1 MDGGLR
7 KGDAEVGGGQMYRC
21 RLTYD
26 EWKCMLSKNRI
37 GKRFETKE
45 FTGYLGLL
53 EIGEVSEP
61 QVWRYREQPLTVCDK
76 HYRWLTILPREDFY
90 CITVMMNE
98 KEQIQVCYI
107 DMIEE
112 QGYDEDGVPWF
123 NDLYLDLVVYPDGV
137 VVEDDRDELEDALA
151 EGDISKEQY
160 DLAVDTCEKLKEGL
174 LKEKDEFQAY
184 IRELFELFKREAI

>member
-1 MDGGLR
+1 
-7 KGDAEVGGGQMYRC
+7 MYRC

-45 FTGYLGLL
+45 FTGYIGLL
-53 EIGEVSEP
+53 AIGEVSEP
-61 QVWRYREQPLTVCDK
+61 QIWKYQGKPLTVCDN
-76 HYRWLTILPREDFY
+76 HYRWLTILPEDDFY

-98 KEQIQVCYI
+98 EEQIQVCYI
-107 DMIEE
+107 DMIAE

-137 VVEDDRDELEDALA
+137 VVEDDRDELEEALA
-151 EGDISKEQY
+151 EGEITEEQY
-160 DLAVDTCEKLKEGL
+160 TLAVNTCEKLKEGL
-174 LKEKDEFQAY
+174 LKDKDEFQAY
-184 IRELFELFKREAI
+184 IQELYELFKRGSIDE

>member
-1 MDGGLR
+1 
-7 KGDAEVGGGQMYRC
+7 MYRC

-26 EWKCMLSKNRI
+26 EWKCMLSKNRV
-37 GKRFETKE
+37 GKKIETKD
-45 FTGYLGLL
+45 FTGYIGLL

-61 QVWRYREQPLTVCDK
+61 QVWKYREQPLTVCDN
-76 HYRWLTILPREDFY
+76 HYRWLTILPQEDFY

-112 QGYDEDGVPWF
+112 QGYDEDGVPWI

-137 VVEDDRDELEDALA
+137 VVEDDRDELEAALA
-151 EGDISKEQY
+151 EGDISQEQY
-160 DLAVDTCEKLKEGL
+160 ALAVDTCEKLKAGL
-174 LKEKDEFQAY
+174 LKDKNEFQAY
-184 IRELFELFKREAI
+184 IQGLYEIFKREAK

>member
-1 MDGGLR
+1 
-7 KGDAEVGGGQMYRC
+7 MYRC

-45 FTGYLGLL
+45 LTGYLGLL

-61 QVWRYREQPLTVCDK
+61 QIWEYQGKPLTVCDN
-76 HYRWLTILPREDFY
+76 HYRWLTILPEDDFY

-107 DMIEE
+107 DMFET
-112 QGYDEDGVPWF
+112 QGYDEDGVPWI

-137 VVEDDRDELEDALA
+137 VAEDDRDELEAALLG
-151 EGDISKEQY
+151 GDISKAQFA
-160 DLAVDTCEKLKEGL
+160 LAVNTCEKLKKGL
-174 LKEKDEFQAY
+174 LKDKNEFQAY
-184 IRELFELFKREAI
+184 IRRMFELFKGEAI

>member
-1 MDGGLR
+1 
-7 KGDAEVGGGQMYRC
+7 MYRC

-45 FTGYLGLL
+45 FTGYIGLL
-53 EIGEVSEP
+53 AIGEVSEP
-61 QVWRYREQPLTVCDK
+61 QIWKYQGKPLTVCDN
-76 HYRWLTILPREDFY
+76 HYRWLTILPEDDFY

-98 KEQIQVCYI
+98 EEQIQVCYI
-107 DMIEE
+107 DMIAE

-137 VVEDDRDELEDALA
+137 VVEDDRDELESALA
-151 EGDISKEQY
+151 EGEITEEQY
-160 DLAVDTCEKLKEGL
+160 TLAVNTCENLKEGL
-174 LKEKDEFQAY
+174 LKDKDEFQAY
-184 IRELFELFKREAI
+184 IQELYELFKRGSIDE